1 MKIAVRS
8 LVTALLATGLVQIS
22 AAQMMGMGMRPPS
35 LAGVFTPVVGSGAS
49 YEMLQKK
56 GKKTSLDITIVDKES
71 GGYWMEM
78 SMQMPEGNGSSRRPM
93 GGTSYAKELL
103 LRQGDDLVIQRII
116 VQMPGRPP
124 MDMSSMPHAIQSK
137 ESKADIRANAQ
148 NLGTESITTPAGT
161 FSCQHW
167 RDPKNNDDYWISD
180 KVSPWQLVK
189 MTSADKNTV
198 TLTKLITGA
207 KSHITGTPVSM
218 QEMMKGMGQ

>member
-22 AAQMMGMGMRPPS
+22 AAQMMGMRPPS

-49 YEMLQKK
+49 YEMLQKN
-56 GKKTSLDITIVDKES
+56 GQKTSLDITIVDKES

-78 SMQMPEGNGSSRRPM
+78 SMQMPEGNGSSRMPM

-103 LRQGDDLVIQRII
+103 VRQGDDLVIQRII

-148 NLGTESITTPAGT
+148 NLGTESITTPGT